1 MTTLRRVG
9 KPLDVDSSGIDTY
22 ETPTPPAIQSPPSG
36 SGATPTKRLP
46 PPLPDRVVLVH
57 SSIALNPA
65 SISALGPASE
75 ADFSGRIRDIPRPLV
90 LVGAAPKS
98 GTVLGA
104 LGLSGG
110 GSDAVLADDA
120 ATDAQTE
127 KTDDEAAVAFFKAAG
142 ESDDGRL
149 VRLAKLVAEARA
161 LEGVV
166 SVLKSKD
173 DAAEAARR
181 AAEEEAARE
190 KERLKRERMMDAWL
204 HMDSD
209 EEEEE
214 QAADVP
220 PPKPP
225 KKGPSNAQI
234 LKGIYDLQQE
244 LMSVAATIK
253 DTSPLAKLVY
263 HPTPSQQESALT
275 DEEPSWT
282 RPQGFFDPEFMQHL
296 TLAPTLRA
304 KLDTLAT
311 ELEEKE
317 ETAYSKITPL
327 HLTPPSGPSQKH
339 PSHLPPPVTTK
350 LVHDSTSIQYHLT
363 TLPAPTDLP
372 TKAHLHALEHRLATL
387 EHRIGTHYLKLHDTS
402 KPVVESDS
410 VLGALDRLDHQV
422 AVMTDPSILKQVS
435 GELGDVCG
443 EMKRLIEVRRV
454 QAVQIESMS
463 GGFQW
468 GKVGVAGGGS
478 GSGGSG
484 GLVAEPVAKT
494 ATPPAGTTAATA
506 TDEQPD
512 LPMPSQHMGKRS
524 HVRLNQMSS
533 VVSHESVVNDLK
545 KQTKETE
552 TERRVNYLYGK
563 VNGMDSLISQLPYLI
578 YRLHGLRGV
587 HETAHELSDRLNN
600 LVSEQM
606 KGLDGVRGV
615 ESLVRVV
622 EDGLKANTVSID
634 RNFEQLELRV
644 LELFQR
650 LMQ

>member
-9 KPLDVDSSGIDTY
+9 KPLDVDSSGIDTN
-22 ETPTPPAIQSPPSG
+22 PIPPSG

-57 SSIALNPA
+57 SSIALNAA

-104 LGLSGG
+104 LGLSGGGGG

-173 DAAEAARR
+173 DAAEAVRR

-225 KKGPSNAQI
+225 KKGLQMPKSER
-234 LKGIYDLQQE
+234 IYDLQQE

-263 HPTPSQQESALT
+263 HPPPPTPSHKKALSQTKNLHGHAHKAFLTQNSCSTSHSPQHSALPRNILHIYPPCH
-275 DEEPSWT
+275 DE
-282 RPQGFFDPEFMQHL
+282 
-296 TLAPTLRA
+296 
-304 KLDTLAT
+304 
-311 ELEEKE
+311 
-317 ETAYSKITPL
+317 TP
-327 HLTPPSGPSQKH
+327 
-339 PSHLPPPVTTK
+339 
-350 LVHDSTSIQYHLT
+350 
-363 TLPAPTDLP
+363 
-372 TKAHLHALEHRLATL
+372 HLHALEHRLATL

-484 GLVAEPVAKT
+484 GLVAEPAAKT
-494 ATPPAGTTAATA
+494 ATTPAGATAATA
-506 TDEQPD
+506 TGEQPD

-622 EDGLKANTVSID
+622 EEGLKANTVSID